1 MIQFGIAMVQAT
13 KKVKPP
19 MGLQLQ
25 IRVGIHTGPAYT
37 GVVGKKVPRYC
48 FFGDTVNV
56 ASRMESHGVPGCIH
70 ISQSTR
76 SAMTKPNVANCSK
89 MIERGSVDI
98 KGKGPMAT
106 HIVVPEGA
114 AQPILEPGPPKKR
127 ASICTFLPS
136 IGQETTV
143 STES

>member
-13 KKVKPP
+13 KKVRPP
-19 MGLQLQ
+19 AGLRLQ

-56 ASRMESHGVPGCIH
+56 ASRMESHGVPGCVH
-70 ISQSTR
+70 LSQSTR
-76 SAMTKPNVANCSK
+76 NALKEPNIAHCSK
-89 MIERGSVDI
+89 VIERGSVDI

-106 HIVVPEGA
+106 HIVVPEGV
-114 AQPILEPGPPKKR
+114 AQPILESGAPKKR
-127 ASICTFLPS
+127 ASIC
-136 IGQETTV
+136 
-143 STES
+143 